1 MVWHPEFTGENQKLN
16 FFWDWL
22 SQLVISSKHT
32 ENFKKDLPSF
42 STTILITDIT
52 KYAGLV
58 TLLSVL
64 DDARFM
70 YRLSSMRVLIL
81 FI

>member
-1 MVWHPEFTGENQKLN
+1 MIWDLEFTGENQKLYYYSGMTLAISY
-16 FFWDWL
+16 FLKTYRELKRPAKL
-22 SQLVISSKHT
+22 SYYHI
-32 ENFKKDLPSF
+32 
-42 STTILITDIT
+42 ITDIT